1 MSAKERKGERQ
12 ARWDREHMRTV
23 STKLREGEAAH
34 FKELAG
40 FYGVTRYE
48 VLQGLLRTWMAEM
61 AKRKRE
67 FS

>member
-1 MSAKERKGERQ
+1 
-12 ARWDREHMRTV
+12 MRTV

-48 VLQGLLRTWMAEM
+48 VISAPSFPYKILPPVW
-61 AKRKRE
+61 
-67 FS
+67 F